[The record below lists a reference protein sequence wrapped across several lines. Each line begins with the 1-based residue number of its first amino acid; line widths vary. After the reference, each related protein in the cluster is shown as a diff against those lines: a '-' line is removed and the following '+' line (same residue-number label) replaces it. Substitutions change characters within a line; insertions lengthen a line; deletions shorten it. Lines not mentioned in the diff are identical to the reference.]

1 MLKTAAQFIS
11 ILFHP
16 LLIPTYMLVL
26 LMIVNPYLFGV
37 HDISEQNS
45 MLLIIHTIMNTLV
58 IPAFAIL
65 VMKLLG
71 LIKTFEMQDKSERTG
86 PYIIAGIFY
95 LWLFRNFLDNT
106 NVPLAFTS
114 FLLGA
119 TIALFLAFLLNIFT
133 KISAHAVGMG
143 GLLAMVIITMFQ
155 FSYDTFNLN
164 LWFGTIQMNM
174 VTVLMI
180 TILIAGMVG
189 SARLILKAH
198 IPSDL
203 YGGYLIGFAS
213 QIFALRF
220 LF

>member
-133 KISAHAVGMG
+133 KISAHAVSMG

>member
-174 VTVLMI
+174 ITVLLI
-180 TILIAGMVG
+180 TILSAGMVG

>member
-1 MLKTAAQFIS
+1 MLRIPAQFIS
-11 ILFHP
+11 IVFHP
-16 LLIPTYMLVL
+16 LLIPTYMLAL

-45 MLLIIHTIMNTLV
+45 MLLIIHTVMNTFI
-58 IPAFAIL
+58 IPAFAI
-65 VMKLLG
+65 VIMKLLG
-71 LIKTFEMQDKSERTG
+71 LIKTLEMKDKAERTG
-86 PYIIAGIFY
+86 PYIISGIFY

-106 NVPLAFTS
+106 QVPLAYTS

-143 GLLAMVIITMFQ
+143 GLLAMVIITMLQ
-155 FSYDTFNLN
+155 FSYDSFTLN

-174 VTVLMI
+174 TTLLMVVV
-180 TILIAGMVG
+180 LIAGLVG
-189 SARLILKAH
+189 TARLILKAH

-213 QIFALRF
+213 QIFALRV

>member
-1 MLKTAAQFIS
+1 
-11 ILFHP
+11 
-16 LLIPTYMLVL
+16 
-26 LMIVNPYLFGV
+26 
-37 HDISEQNS
+37 
-45 MLLIIHTIMNTLV
+45 MLLVIHTVMNTLI

-65 VMKLLG
+65 IMKFLG
-71 LIKTFEMQDKSERTG
+71 LIKTFEMQDKSDRTG

-119 TIALFLAFLLNIFT
+119 TIALFLAFIINIFT
-133 KISAHAVGMG
+133 KISAHTVGMG
-143 GLLAMVIITMFQ
+143 GLLGMVLITMFQ

-174 VTVLMI
+174 TTVLMI
-180 TILIAGMVG
+180 VILIAGMVG